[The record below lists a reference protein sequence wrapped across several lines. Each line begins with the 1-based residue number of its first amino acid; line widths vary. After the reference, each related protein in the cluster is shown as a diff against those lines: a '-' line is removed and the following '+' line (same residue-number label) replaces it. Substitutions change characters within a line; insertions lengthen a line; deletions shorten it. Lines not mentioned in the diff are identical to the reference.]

1 MHDRK
6 VEVSGNRSVRD
17 IGQHTVIGLEAISID
32 TLETASDSKIVEF
45 VNCISLN
52 AKVM

>member
-1 MHDRK
+1 MAKDVHNIRLLK
-6 VEVSGNRSVRD
+6 VDTRFFSNV
-17 IGQHTVIGLEAISID
+17 VIGLEAISID
-32 TLETASDSKIVEF
+32 TLETASDSKKVEF